1 MLRGLLGVLFPAECL
16 GCGRSGRPFC
26 SRCWATVALLSPPGC
41 ERCGRP
47 LDGSVRGCAD
57 CPPGDVSWCR
67 SPFLYDGPVRRALMR
82 LKFGGSRSL
91 AEGLAPFMAG
101 ALSPGGGWSPGPL
114 EGAVLTWV
122 PLGPKRKRS
131 RGFDQAEVLARALGP
146 LAGLPVR
153 RLLRRRVETAP
164 QARRAGP
171 ERRLA
176 LAGAFEPVGEPPP
189 LVVLVDDVLT
199 SGATVAECAG
209 RLLRAGASEVG
220 TVTAARALGSPL
232 PPRCYNPHGL
242 PLGSVVARE
251 RSSR

>member
-1 MLRGLLGVLFPAECL
+1 VLRGLLGVLFPAGCL
-16 GCGRSGRPFC
+16 SCGRQGRPFC
-26 SRCWATVALLSPPGC
+26 AGCWAGVALLSPPGC

-47 LDGSVRGCAD
+47 LERSVRGCAD
-57 CPPGDVSWCR
+57 CPPGEVSWCR
-67 SPFLYDGPVRRALMR
+67 SPFLYQGPVRRALMR

-101 ALSPGGGWSPGPL
+101 SLSPRDGPGPGSL

-131 RGFDQAEVLARALGP
+131 RGFDQAEMLARALGP
-146 LAGLPVR
+146 MAGVPVR

-164 QARRAGP
+164 QARRTGP

-176 LAGAFEPVGEPPP
+176 LAGAFVPVAEPPR

-209 RLLRAGASEVG
+209 TLLRAGASEVG
-220 TVTAARALGSPL
+220 AVTAARALGSRL
-232 PPRCYNPHGL
+232 PARCYNPHGL
-242 PLGSVVARE
+242 PPGSVVARE